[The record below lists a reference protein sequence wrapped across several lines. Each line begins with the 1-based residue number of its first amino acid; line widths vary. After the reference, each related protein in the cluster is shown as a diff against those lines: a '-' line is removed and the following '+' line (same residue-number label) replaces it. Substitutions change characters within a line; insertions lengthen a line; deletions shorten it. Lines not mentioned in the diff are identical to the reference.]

1 MRCSDLPKSVLRQG
15 MAVINTEAPRWAS
28 LRTELGLDST
38 KAQSACFK
46 RLTQRGELVRL
57 RRGIYV
63 PTAGILDVPELA
75 IASGAVAH
83 LPHYVTTDRALEHHG
98 LINQPIV
105 TTTVVVAG
113 DVAPIP
119 VGSHV
124 LRFVKVAGERVA
136 RAQAFDTAVATF
148 PARVASRQQAVL
160 DALVEPGW
168 MLYLDLLPEVLSVLD
183 PRDVERLAEAVMGI
197 GSAPAQRL
205 GYLLD
210 EARAPV
216 PHGLAALQP
225 RSTAYLDPARKR
237 TGSFSTRWRLY
248 G

>member
-1 MRCSDLPKSVLRQG
+1 MHCSDLPRSVLRQG

-28 LRTELGLDST
+28 LRAEFGLDST

-46 RLTQRGELVRL
+46 RLTQRGDLVRL

-83 LPHYVTTDRALEHHG
+83 LAHYVTTDRALEHHG

-113 DVAPIP
+113 EVAPIP
-119 VGSHV
+119 VGNHT
-124 LRFVKVAGERVA
+124 LRFVKVAEERA
-136 RAQAFDTAVATF
+136 TRAQAFDTAAATF
-148 PARVASRQQAVL
+148 PARVASRQQAIL

-168 MLYLDLLPEVLSVLD
+168 MIYLDLLPEVLSVLD
-183 PRDVERLAEAVMGI
+183 PREMEWLAGAALRA

-210 EARAPV
+210 EARAPM
-216 PHGLAALQP
+216 PHGLAALRP

-237 TGSFSTRWRLY
+237 AGSFSTRWRLY